1 MVRGS
6 EGSPADSGGR
16 AGAAGELISGG
27 VVAGGAERIAAVR
40 VRADGKKVSVG
51 GGKWGDGEAR
61 TWIEIGGGAV
71 RVRTQDI
78 RVGFR
83 LRKAVRDGWA
93 ECVLWDMREA
103 RTWYGADGT
112 GAGQWKRRRAQ
123 RVVAENEDGE
133 RIEVDG
139 IAEFVLPLGTVQ
151 FRKLIGGRDMTEEAR
166 RWREE
171 RLLDGEGDDWEWGM
185 GPGYG

>member
-1 MVRGS
+1 MAEAS
-6 EGSPADSGGR
+6 EGSGR
-16 AGAAGELISGG
+16 IAGELIDGG
-27 VVAGGAERIAAVR
+27 TVAGGAERIAAVR

-93 ECVLWDMREA
+93 QCVLWDMREA

-112 GAGQWKRRRAQ
+112 GVGQWKRRRAQ

-139 IAEFVLPLGTVQ
+139 IAEFLLPLGTVQ

-171 RLLDGEGDDWEWGM
+171 RLLDGDGMDGDWEWGM